1 MKTFSKI
8 LSVVMLGTLLT
19 SCQGVGNILAF
30 MFDLFIAGI
39 IFLAILYI
47 IGIIIAA
54 IFGGWHMDKSNIDAK
69 RQAILDMFKDACPY
83 NGHADDYI
91 LNNDFNENSLNK

>member
-19 SCQGVGNILAF
+19 SCQGVGNILVF
-30 MFDLFIAGI
+30 MFDLFIAGL
-39 IFLAILYI
+39 IFFGILYI

-54 IFGGWHMDKSNIDAK
+54 IFGG
-69 RQAILDMFKDACPY
+69 
-83 NGHADDYI
+83 
-91 LNNDFNENSLNK
+91 

>member
-19 SCQGVGNILAF
+19 SCQGVGNILVF
-30 MFDLFIAGI
+30 MFDLFIAGL
-39 IFLAILYI
+39 IFFVILYI

-54 IFGGWHMDKSNIDAK
+54 IFGG
-69 RQAILDMFKDACPY
+69 
-83 NGHADDYI
+83 
-91 LNNDFNENSLNK
+91 